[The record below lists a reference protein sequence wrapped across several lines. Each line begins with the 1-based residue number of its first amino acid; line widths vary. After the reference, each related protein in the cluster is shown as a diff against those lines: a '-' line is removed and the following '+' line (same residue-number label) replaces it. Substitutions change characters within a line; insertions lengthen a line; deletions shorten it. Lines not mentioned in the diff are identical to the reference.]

1 MANINLDETK
11 ILLRQVWAFML
22 MALYGIGFFQ
32 ERAAVLQTEAAQ
44 AAESI
49 LPDVAKVIFLGLL
62 FVSFLIDIVEMRE
75 DKDKAYQ
82 FLFLSLIA
90 GGLSATISALQY
102 HALLAAGAMA
112 H

>member
-1 MANINLDETK
+1 MADRNLEETK
-11 ILLRQVWAFML
+11 ILLRQVWTFML
-22 MALYGIGFFQ
+22 IALYGVGIFQ
-32 ERAAVLQTEAAQ
+32 ARALALQAEAAQ
-44 AAESI
+44 AVESI
-49 LPDVAKVIFLGLL
+49 LPNVAKVIFLGLL

-102 HALLAAGAMA
+102 RALAQIFGT
-112 H
+112 

>member
-1 MANINLDETK
+1 MKSTNLDETK

-22 MALYGIGFFQ
+22 IGLYGIGGFQ
-32 ERAAVLQTEAAQ
+32 EHTVNLQAEALP

-49 LPDVAKVIFLGLL
+49 LPDVAKVLFFGLL

-82 FLFLSLIA
+82 FLFLSLVVGGGSAMISAMQYQAIMWIA
-90 GGLSATISALQY
+90 GKG
-102 HALLAAGAMA
+102 
-112 H
+112 

>member
-22 MALYGIGFFQ
+22 MGLYGIGGFQ
-32 ERAAVLQTEAAQ
+32 GHTVNLQVEALL

-49 LPDVAKVIFLGLL
+49 LPDVAKVLFFGLL

-82 FLFLSLIA
+82 FLFLSLVV
-90 GGLSATISALQY
+90 GGLSATISAMQY
-102 HALLAAGAMA
+102 QVIMWIAGKG
-112 H
+112 

>member
-44 AAESI
+44 AAESV

-75 DKDKAYQ
+75 DRDKAYQ

-90 GGLSATISALQY
+90 GGLSAPISALQY
-102 HALLAAGAMA
+102 QGITWLAGAG
-112 H
+112 

>member
-22 MALYGIGFFQ
+22 IGLYGIGGFQ
-32 ERAAVLQTEAAQ
+32 EHAVNLQAEAFP

-49 LPDVAKVIFLGLL
+49 LPDVAKVLFFGLL

-82 FLFLSLIA
+82 FLFLSLVV
-90 GGLSATISALQY
+90 GGMSATISAMQY
-102 HALLAAGAMA
+102 QAIMWFVANV
-112 H
+112 

>member
-1 MANINLDETK
+1 MASNNLDETK

-22 MALYGIGFFQ
+22 MGLYGIGGFQ
-32 ERAAVLQTEAAQ
+32 EHTVNLQVEALP

-49 LPDVAKVIFLGLL
+49 LPDVAKVLFFGLL

-90 GGLSATISALQY
+90 GGLSATISAMQY
-102 HALLAAGAMA
+102 HALAGILG
-112 H
+112 

>member
-22 MALYGIGFFQ
+22 IGLYGIGGFQ
-32 ERAAVLQTEAAQ
+32 EHVVNLQAEALP

-49 LPDVAKVIFLGLL
+49 LPDVAKVLFFGLL

-82 FLFLSLIA
+82 FLFLSLVV
-90 GGLSATISALQY
+90 GGMSATISAMQY
-102 HALLAAGAMA
+102 QAIMWFAANV
-112 H
+112 